1 VPRKTFVAGEI
12 LTAADVNTNLMD
24 QAVMTFADDAAR
36 TTALPS
42 PSEGMVTYLADSDA
56 LNVWTGSAWIPAA
69 SGATLGSG
77 TVLQVVS
84 TTKTDTFSA
93 SLAGGGISGEVTGLT
108 ATITPR
114 LSTSLV
120 LVLFTIQVSSG
131 NGKGVDLIL
140 LRGGTAIDA
149 ARGDADGNRVRVS
162 SGSNNQAPNI
172 QTTSAVFL
180 DSPDSASA
188 VTYSFNLHN
197 GDNGGQTV
205 YVNRS
210 VTDSNTTQFARA
222 ASTITLLEVAG

>member
-1 VPRKTFVAGEI
+1 
-12 LTAADVNTNLMD
+12 MD
-24 QAVMTFADDAAR
+24 QAVMVFDDAAAR
-36 TTALPS
+36 DTAIPS
-42 PSEGMVTYLADSDA
+42 PIQGMVVYLKDTDGLLSYSG
-56 LNVWTGSAWIPAA
+56 TAWVPAA

-93 SLAGGGISGEVTGLT
+93 SLAAGGISGEVTGLT

-120 LVLFTIQVSSG
+120 LVLFTIQVSVNS
-131 NGKGVDLIL
+131 NNKGVDLIL

-162 SGSNNQAPNI
+162 SGSNNQAANI

-180 DSPDSASA
+180 DSPASASA

-197 GDNGGQTV
+197 GDSSTQTV

-210 VTDSNTTQFARA
+210 GTDSNTTQFARA